1 MTKVTATVIVWNSH
15 ENKTKLAL
23 TVSFLLNF

>member
-1 MTKVTATVIVWNSH
+1 MSKGLTVSFLLH
-15 ENKTKLAL
+15 FTELLMSKGL